1 MCQSLIKKIT
11 KIKKGIAYIGKEPV
25 QLLFDGANAGDLVL
39 VYGNL
44 AMRRIDKSEAKEIG
58 QYEI

>member
-11 KIKKGIAYIGKEPV
+11 KISKGTAYIDKEPV
-25 QLLFDGANAGDLVL
+25 QLLFDGVSTGDFVL

-44 AMRRIDKSEAKEIG
+44 AMRKVTRSEAKEI
-58 QYEI
+58 YEYGV

>member
-25 QLLFDGANAGDLVL
+25 QLLFDGAGAGDFVL

-44 AMRRIDKSEAKEIG
+44 AMRKVDKLEAREVLKYG
-58 QYEI
+58 S